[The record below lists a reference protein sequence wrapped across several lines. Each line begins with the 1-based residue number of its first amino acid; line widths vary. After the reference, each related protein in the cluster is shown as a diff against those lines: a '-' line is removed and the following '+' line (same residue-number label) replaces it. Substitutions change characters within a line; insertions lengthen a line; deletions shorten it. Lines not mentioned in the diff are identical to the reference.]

1 MPKTNQINKAKQL
14 KKRLNRAS
22 TRDAAKRLGL
32 SHSSIAQTLAL
43 LKLSG
48 SVQKLLQEGQI
59 TKTHAKLLC
68 PLPPDKQLHFANLAI
83 SQKLSVRALEAAIK
97 GQGQRKVSPDT
108 EKLERLISE
117 KLGTPVIFDE
127 RKKQMVIKYQNLE
140 VLDGVLENMGIN
152 MNEEY
157 C

>member
-1 MPKTNQINKAKQL
+1 MPKTDLINKAKQL
-14 KKRLNRAS
+14 KKRLKGTS

-43 LKLSG
+43 LKLSAP
-48 SVQKLLQEGQI
+48 VQKLLQEGQI

-83 SQKLSVRALEAAIK
+83 SQKLSVRALAATIK
-97 GQGQRKVSPDT
+97 GPCQRNISPDA
-108 EKLERLISE
+108 ERLERLISE
-117 KLGTPVIFDE
+117 KLSVPIIIDE
-127 RKKQMVIKYQNLE
+127 KKKQLIIKYQNFE

-152 MNEEY
+152 VKEEY